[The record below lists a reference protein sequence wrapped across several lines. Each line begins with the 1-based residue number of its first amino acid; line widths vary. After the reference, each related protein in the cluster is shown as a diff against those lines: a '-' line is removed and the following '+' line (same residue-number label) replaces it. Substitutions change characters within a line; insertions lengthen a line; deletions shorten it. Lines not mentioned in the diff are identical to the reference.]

1 MTFRTPE
8 EAIQLANHSRY
19 GLAASVWS
27 ETIGLAL
34 NVAAKL
40 AAGVV
45 WVNATNL
52 FDAAVG
58 FGGKNANPASVAKAA
73 REGCYEYLKP
83 KAWARSQGA
92 RPFRPCRKSG
102 PPPATSRS
110 R

>member
-34 NVAAKL
+34 HVAAKL

-52 FDAAVG
+52 FDASSG
-58 FGGKNANPASVAKAA
+58 FAESANPASAA
-73 REGCYEYLKP
+73 RAGER
-83 KAWARSQGA
+83 A
-92 RPFRPCRKSG
+92 
-102 PPPATSRS
+102 ATNI
-110 R
+110 